1 MSEDLLDRSSEERFA
16 EVQRRLA
23 FAYFAEEDAS
33 RVTKPFA
40 LNAVARSVM
49 SAGRAPAGFEPTK
62 EIILNRD
69 IQDFSPFL
77 SLVNVLPR
85 KQQKGGSLLVTNQG
99 RVTRT
104 NNTYAGQ
111 ERRVSDPKN
120 SILNEYEMV
129 KAHSDFR
136 LHDDDI
142 DAMSEFSN
150 WADLYRAAFLEAM
163 GNDRIIIGWHG
174 ESHALTSDL
183 SQNTLLQ
190 DVNKGW
196 LKLLKERASSQV
208 LSGGAEAGIIKI
220 GSKANG
226 GDYANLDHLV
236 QDLLQGIPL
245 HKRSAGLTALI
256 AESIMGGAEGV
267 YFQEQAGTPSEKPR
281 IKEKAVTGTYG
292 GLEAM
297 PAPFMPQ
304 TSIVITGLK
313 RNGQQYSNLSIY
325 WQKDTWRRS
334 AEYKASLESSIDW
347 NARREAYHIED
358 LRSMV
363 ALDCEQVVFVDSGL
377 EIERIPAHSW
387 EN

>member
-1 MSEDLLDRSSEERFA
+1 MSDDLLDRSPEERFA

-23 FAYFAEEDAS
+23 LAYFGEDNVS
-33 RVTKPFA
+33 HVTKPFA

-77 SLVNVLPR
+77 GLVNVMPR

-111 ERRVSDPKN
+111 ERRVSDPKD
-120 SILNEYEMV
+120 SKLNEYEMV

-150 WADLYRAAFLEAM
+150 WAELYRAAFLEAM
-163 GNDRIIIGWHG
+163 GNDRILIGWHG
-174 ESHALTSDL
+174 ELHALTSDL
-183 SQNTLLQ
+183 SQNPLLQ

-208 LSGGAEAGIIKI
+208 LTGGAEAGIIKI

-245 HKRSAGLTALI
+245 HKRTAGLTALI

-267 YFQEQAGTPSEKPR
+267 YFQEQAGTPSEK
-281 IKEKAVTGTYG
+281 AT
-292 GLEAM
+292 
-297 PAPFMPQ
+297 
-304 TSIVITGLK
+304 
-313 RNGQQYSNLSIY
+313 
-325 WQKDTWRRS
+325 
-334 AEYKASLESSIDW
+334 
-347 NARREAYHIED
+347 H
-358 LRSMV
+358 
-363 ALDCEQVVFVDSGL
+363 
-377 EIERIPAHSW
+377 
-387 EN
+387 